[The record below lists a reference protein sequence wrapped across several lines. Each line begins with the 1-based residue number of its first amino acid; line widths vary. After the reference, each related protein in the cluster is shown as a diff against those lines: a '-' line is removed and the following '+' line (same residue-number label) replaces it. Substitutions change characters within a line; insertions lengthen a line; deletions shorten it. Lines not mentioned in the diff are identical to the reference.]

1 MLLIL
6 ARIEGDLYELSQ
18 LLATQQEFLTSI
30 VYFSFININI
40 VLVIAL
46 VFLII
51 RNIFKLVVERR
62 RGVIGS
68 HLRTKL
74 VIAFFFFAVAPTAL
88 LFLVSTKFLA
98 TSFETWFSG
107 KAAAVM
113 MKTREAGT
121 IMYERDRKRVESLA
135 EIAKEKTYVSSAYPF
150 SSSLTYDI
158 NVRSL
163 RGFARKNRIY
173 AIRVFDQRGLLY
185 WQQEHK
191 GKHF

>member
-1 MLLIL
+1 MLVIAIGLVAL
-6 ARIEGDLYELSQ
+6 SRVESDLYELSQ
-18 LLATQQEFLTSI
+18 LLASQQEFLTSI

-40 VLVIAL
+40 AL
-46 VFLII
+46 VVTLIFLII

-107 KAAAVM
+107 RAATVM
-113 MKTREAGT
+113 MKTRETGA

-135 EIAKEKTYVSSAYPF
+135 EIAKTKIKVESSIPLKVIYLL
-150 SSSLTYDI
+150 SLI
-158 NVRSL
+158 HV
-163 RGFARKNRIY
+163 
-173 AIRVFDQRGLLY
+173 V
-185 WQQEHK
+185 
-191 GKHF
+191 